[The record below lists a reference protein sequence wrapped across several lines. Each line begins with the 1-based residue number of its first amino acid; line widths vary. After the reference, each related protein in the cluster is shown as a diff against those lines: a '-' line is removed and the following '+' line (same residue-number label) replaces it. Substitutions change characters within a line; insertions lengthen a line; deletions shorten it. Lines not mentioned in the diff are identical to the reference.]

1 KVMTDGNH
9 VIELYHMTG
18 IGHHDGLIM
27 AYLPKE
33 KVLVEADAYNPPA
46 QPNPPPANP
55 VSPYNMALVS
65 NIERL
70 KLDVDRLI
78 PIHYPAPRK
87 LRVFLLM
94 PQTPLLFKEG
104 NVSAL
109 KQSVNSFTRSDA
121 LGQNPGNGLI
131 NMLTTIFTFTLLLAQ
146 HAFTPDEIAEGG
158 RLYQSNCASCHG
170 SAGDQVPGV
179 ALMSGKFGRA
189 TTDEDVARI
198 IRNGIPGTAM
208 QSFTF
213 SEQQAGTI
221 VAYLKSISGSAP

>member
-1 KVMTDGNH
+1 NSGEPYVRKVPVRFGGRGGSRPSLPLYARSRKCREATLVRADG
-9 VIELYHMTG
+9 VARSASPIGRSLKKRSAKSLGLKSFAELTTPS
-18 IGHHDGLIM
+18 
-27 AYLPKE
+27 A
-33 KVLVEADAYNPPA
+33 
-46 QPNPPPANP
+46 
-55 VSPYNMALVS
+55 ALR
-65 NIERL
+65 RL
-70 KLDVDRLI
+70 R
-78 PIHYPAPRK
+78 A
-87 LRVFLLM
+87 FLLM
-94 PQTPLLFKEG
+94 PQLPLLFKEG

-121 LGQNPGNGLI
+121 LGQNPGNRLI